1 MTSNTPLAQSRSL
14 RFAYADPPYP
24 GMSHFYVD
32 HPDYGGEVDHEELV
46 ERMTRDYDGWIL
58 HTASSTLRQVL
69 DCCPADVRIMA
80 WTKPFASWK
89 KGVYPAYAWEPVVMW
104 GGRNDFGGRQT
115 PPDFCAEGITL
126 KRGLTG
132 AKPERVCHWV
142 FDCLGATPEDTM
154 DDLYPGSGAVTRAW
168 ESYCAAPRLA
178 FPIKD
183 TTEPMFDTEA
193 A

>member
-1 MTSNTPLAQSRSL
+1 MTLSDASERM
-14 RFAYADPPYP
+14 RFAVADPPYP

-32 HPDYGGEVDHEELV
+32 HPDYAGEVDHEALV
-46 ERMTRDYDGWIL
+46 ARLMGYDGWVL

-69 DCCPADVRIMA
+69 DVCPADVRIMA

-89 KGVYPAYAWEPVVMW
+89 KGVYPAYAWEPVLLW
-104 GGRNDFGGRQT
+104 GGRNEFGQRQT

-126 KRGLTG
+126 QRGLTG
-132 AKPERVCHWV
+132 AKPERVCHWC

-154 DDLYPGSGAVTRAW
+154 DDLFPGSGAVTRAW
-168 ESYCAAPRLA
+168 ETYCSQPRLA
-178 FPIKD
+178 FPLSD
-183 TTEPMFDTEA
+183 STEPMFDGEA